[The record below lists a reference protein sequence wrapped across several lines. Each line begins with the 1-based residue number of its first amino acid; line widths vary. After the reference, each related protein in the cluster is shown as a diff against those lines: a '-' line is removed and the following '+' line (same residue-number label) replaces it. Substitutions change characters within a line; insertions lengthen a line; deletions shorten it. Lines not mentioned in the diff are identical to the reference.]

1 MFKGVLFDI
10 SFSTWKMPSISTE
23 ACWVLWGS
31 LPDASFLQEL
41 DLRVPLPQHGAGDLL
56 IIINGLKTCDFF
68 DLTNYSSCEFFL
80 IFVVTGNFYLPMI
93 IQYFWS

>member
-1 MFKGVLFDI
+1 
-10 SFSTWKMPSISTE
+10 MPSISTE
-23 ACWVLWGS
+23 ACWVIWGS
-31 LPDASFLQEL
+31 LPEASFHQEL

-80 IFVVTGNFYLPMI
+80 IFVMTGNFYLSMI